1 MTTKL
6 SNDTVQSATNEM
18 YVFDL
23 SGTDDTVVTQP
34 AKTFGEQIL
43 SLSHVFKSY
52 NKQKMILKDINF
64 NVKQG
69 EFISIIGPSGAGKST
84 LLRTINRMI
93 EIDKGTIQFND
104 VAIEKLNKKD
114 LRAARAQIG
123 MIFQHYNLVNRL
135 SVFENVLHGRFGHKS
150 TFQGVFNIYTEAE
163 KQNAVDVINQLGIG
177 EHIYKRCDELS
188 GGQKQRVGIARAL
201 VQEPKLILCDEPIA
215 SLDPGAS
222 KVIMDHL
229 KRITEEMGITCIVNL
244 HQVDV
249 AKKYSDRIIGL
260 NAGEIVYDG
269 APDGLDNL
277 VIQQI
282 YGTEADDLIT
292 E

>member
-1 MTTKL
+1 
-6 SNDTVQSATNEM
+6 M
-18 YVFDL
+18 YVFDF
-23 SGTDDTVVTQP
+23 SETEGKTEKRPV
-34 AKTFGEQIL
+34 KTFGDQIL
-43 SLSHVFKSY
+43 SLRNVYKSY

-64 NVKQG
+64 DVHQG

-84 LLRTINRMI
+84 LLRTVNRMI
-93 EIDKGTIQFND
+93 DIDKGSIQFND
-104 VAIEKLNKKD
+104 VYIEKLNKKD
-114 LRAARAQIG
+114 LRKTRAQIG

-135 SVFENVLHGRFGHKS
+135 SVFENVLHGRFGYKS
-150 TFQGVFNIYTEAE
+150 TFQGIFNIYSEEE
-163 KQNAVDVINQLGIG
+163 KQHAVDIINQLGIG

-215 SLDPGAS
+215 SLDPSSS

-269 APDGLDNL
+269 QPQGLDNQ

-282 YGTEADDLIT
+282 YGTETNDLIT